1 MAVTAMPVV
10 NAKARTITTK
20 IVFMTLALWKAMQP
34 SMPEPAK
41 RSVTGITERAFSPPV
56 GARTSGERAF

>member
-1 MAVTAMPVV
+1 MPVV

-20 IVFMTLALWKAMQP
+20 IVFMTLVLWKAMA

-41 RSVTGITERAFSPPV
+41 RSVTGITKRAFSPPF
-56 GARTSGERAF
+56 GARISGERAF